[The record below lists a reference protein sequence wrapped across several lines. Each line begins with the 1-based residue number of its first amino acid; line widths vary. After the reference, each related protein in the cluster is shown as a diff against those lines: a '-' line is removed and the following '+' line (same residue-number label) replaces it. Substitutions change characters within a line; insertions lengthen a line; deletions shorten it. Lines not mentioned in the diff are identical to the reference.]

1 MTPLEATELVLAAVK
16 SALDSLPVAYT
27 FDGERYEPPVDASWV
42 RVSVRDLPPE
52 PSSHGPVGQRVERQ
66 RADVI
71 AQCFAPLIPDD
82 GQAGAMALAQ
92 QVRVVFRGLDL
103 GTAGDT
109 VTFLGA
115 DLRRIG
121 VDGDAG
127 PSAFYQ
133 VNVSARFAFHETF

>member
-1 MTPLEATELVLAAVK
+1 MTPLAATELVLAAVK
-16 SALDSLPVAYT
+16 ERLDSLSVVHT
-27 FDGERYEPPVDASWV
+27 FDGERYEPPADTAWV
-42 RVSVRDLPPE
+42 RVSVRDLPPD
-52 PSSHGPVGQRVERQ
+52 PSSHGPVGHRVERQ

-82 GQAGAMALAQ
+82 GQAGAMTLAQ
-92 QVRVVFRGLDL
+92 QVREVFRGLDL

-109 VTFLGA
+109 VTFMGA
-115 DLRRIG
+115 AIRRIG

-127 PSAFYQ
+127 PSTYYQ